1 MRNALPTQQ
10 LQARYAN
17 RHRATLKGGI
27 GGAIAGLA
35 VGLVGVYGAR
45 LRYPAF
51 RSLTLPLQAFLVT
64 SAGTFAGK
72 EVFVSLQRKCVGW
85 VGWIMGDLK
94 GHASMMAGNL
104 DISKSATQS
113 VGAET
118 RDWKPDDRDK
128 HPNLLT

>member
-1 MRNALPTQQ
+1 MRNASPMQQ
-10 LQARYAN
+10 LQVRYAN

-27 GGAIAGLA
+27 GGGIAGLA

-72 EVFVSLQRKCVGW
+72 EVFVLLQRRCVGW
-85 VGWIMGDLK
+85 VRWIMGDRK
-94 GHASMMAGNL
+94 GHASMMAGNW
-104 DISKSATQS
+104 DMSKLAMESI
-113 VGAET
+113 GAET
-118 RDWKPDDRDK
+118 RDLEAGRPDN
-128 HPNLLT
+128 HPDLLT